1 MDPNIVKNPSSFNPP
16 AHRDTILDTYI
27 DYITKYPFDEILKRQ
42 AKVKPNLKKQEWNAI
57 MDLKND
63 EDLIIKE
70 SDKGSACIIM
80 DKEYYKNKI

>member
-1 MDPNIVKNPSSFNPP
+1 MKNLSSFNPP
-16 AHRDTILDTYI
+16 AHRDIILDTYI

-42 AKVKPNLKKQEWNAI
+42 AKVKPNLKKEEWNAI

-70 SDKGSACIIM
+70 SDKGSACVNNGQNIIRT
-80 DKEYYKNKI
+80 KLN